1 MNEKK
6 GLKKLF
12 DFLNSRLIID
22 KAVDFFLIFIGL
34 LAALSVENYIENQ
47 NQEKKYISSLISLH
61 SELETNLLLN
71 DGNNEIKLKY
81 IKIWEDVGEFASNND
96 FQSYSGLKN
105 IYESKPLEYENKTYL
120 SLDQN
125 AFINRDLLSDIIH
138 MYEINKEVSNS
149 IQDLTISLE
158 NLYKMYSELRFKV
171 LYANSEDVIN
181 PYSNFNFN
189 FNSFEKLLFIK
200 VEPEL
205 KDLEVTGKRILT
217 SIEHELERY
226 NIDIDESK
234 SYSNYYWLANTSYK
248 LKKNDLSIEFAK
260 KGLKKIKNTISSMG
274 NDQKSYYGRLH
285 MHLVENYWILY
296 DNSDSLDFNSF
307 DSLIYNSLLEWE
319 KSNTYN
325 FSCEINYIHYY
336 YENKNYEKFK
346 FHLKEY
352 YLKYSDEKHILNYLQ
367 FWQDYIRKE
376 EILNI
381 ILEKNPEWTK
391 EYFLNNILQP
401 TTINDRI
408 KKNN

>member
-171 LYANSEDVIN
+171 LYANSEDIIN

-391 EYFLNNILQP
+391 EYFLNNILQS

>member
-1 MNEKK
+1 MNKNK

-105 IYESKPLEYENKTYL
+105 IYESEPLEYENKTYL

-138 MYEINKEVSNS
+138 MYAINKEVSNS
-149 IQDLTISLE
+149 IKDLTISLE

-260 KGLKKIKNTISSMG
+260 KGLKKLGNTISLMG

-296 DNSDSLDFNSF
+296 NNSDSLDFNSF

-336 YENKNYEKFK
+336 FENKNYEYFK
-346 FHLKEY
+346 FHLEEY

-367 FWQDYIRKE
+367 FWKGYIEKE

-391 EYFLNNILQP
+391 EYFLKSILQP
-401 TTINDRI
+401 TTINDQI

>member
-391 EYFLNNILQP
+391 EYFLNNILQS

>member
-34 LAALSVENYIENQ
+34 LAALSVENYLENQ

-367 FWQDYIRKE
+367 FWKGYIEKE

-391 EYFLNNILQP
+391 EYFLNNILQS

>member
-158 NLYKMYSELRFKV
+158 NLYKMYSELRFIV
-171 LYANSEDVIN
+171 LYANSEDIIN

-260 KGLKKIKNTISSMG
+260 KGLKKMVP
-274 NDQKSYYGRLH
+274 YG
-285 MHLVENYWILY
+285 
-296 DNSDSLDFNSF
+296 LDES
-307 DSLIYNSLLEWE
+307 
-319 KSNTYN
+319 
-325 FSCEINYIHYY
+325 
-336 YENKNYEKFK
+336 
-346 FHLKEY
+346 
-352 YLKYSDEKHILNYLQ
+352 
-367 FWQDYIRKE
+367 IRRKV
-376 EILNI
+376 
-381 ILEKNPEWTK
+381 K
-391 EYFLNNILQP
+391 
-401 TTINDRI
+401 D
-408 KKNN
+408 

>member
-367 FWQDYIRKE
+367 FWQDYIIKE

-391 EYFLNNILQP
+391 EYFLNNILQS

>member
-1 MNEKK
+1 MNENK

-81 IKIWEDVGEFASNND
+81 IKIWEDVGQFASNND

-105 IYESKPLEYENKTYL
+105 IYESEPLEYENKTYL

-138 MYEINKEVSNS
+138 MYAINKEVSNS
-149 IQDLTISLE
+149 IKDLTISLE

-260 KGLKKIKNTISSMG
+260 KGLKKLGNTISLMG

-296 DNSDSLDFNSF
+296 NNSDSLDFNSF

-336 YENKNYEKFK
+336 FENKNYEKFK
-346 FHLKEY
+346 FHLEEY

-367 FWQDYIRKE
+367 FWKGYIEKE

-391 EYFLNNILQP
+391 EYFLNSILQP
-401 TTINDRI
+401 TTINDQI

>member
-1 MNEKK
+1 MNENK

-105 IYESKPLEYENKTYL
+105 IYESEPLEYENKTYL

-138 MYEINKEVSNS
+138 MYAINKEVSNS
-149 IQDLTISLE
+149 IKDLTISLE

-181 PYSNFNFN
+181 PYSNFNYN

-260 KGLKKIKNTISSMG
+260 KGLKKLGNTISLMG

-296 DNSDSLDFNSF
+296 NNSDSLDFNSF

-336 YENKNYEKFK
+336 FENKNYEKFK
-346 FHLKEY
+346 FHLEEY

-367 FWQDYIRKE
+367 FWKGYIEKE

-391 EYFLNNILQP
+391 EYFLNSILQP
-401 TTINDRI
+401 TTINDQI

>member
-105 IYESKPLEYENKTYL
+105 IYESEPLEYENKTYL

-336 YENKNYEKFK
+336 FENKNYEKFK
-346 FHLKEY
+346 FHLEEY

-367 FWQDYIRKE
+367 FWKGYIEKE

-391 EYFLNNILQP
+391 EYFLNSILQP
-401 TTINDRI
+401 TTINDQI

>member
-1 MNEKK
+1 MNENK

-105 IYESKPLEYENKTYL
+105 IYESEPLEYENKTYL

-138 MYEINKEVSNS
+138 MYAINKEVSNS
-149 IQDLTISLE
+149 IKDLTISLE

-260 KGLKKIKNTISSMG
+260 KGLKKLGNTISLMG

-296 DNSDSLDFNSF
+296 NNSDSLDFNSF

-336 YENKNYEKFK
+336 FENKNYEKFK
-346 FHLKEY
+346 FHLEEY

-367 FWQDYIRKE
+367 FWKGYIEKE

-391 EYFLNNILQP
+391 EYFLNSILQP
-401 TTINDRI
+401 TTINDQI

>member
-1 MNEKK
+1 MNENK

-105 IYESKPLEYENKTYL
+105 IYESEPLEYENKTYL

-138 MYEINKEVSNS
+138 MYAINKEVSNS
-149 IQDLTISLE
+149 IKDLTISLE

-181 PYSNFNFN
+181 PYSNFNYN

-260 KGLKKIKNTISSMG
+260 KGLKKLGNTISSMG

-296 DNSDSLDFNSF
+296 NNSDSLDFNSF

-336 YENKNYEKFK
+336 FENKNYEKFK
-346 FHLKEY
+346 FHLEEY

-367 FWQDYIRKE
+367 FWKGYIEKE

-391 EYFLNNILQP
+391 EYFLNSILQP
-401 TTINDRI
+401 TTINDQI

>member
-158 NLYKMYSELRFKV
+158 NLYKMYSELRFIV
-171 LYANSEDVIN
+171 LYANSEDIIN

-391 EYFLNNILQP
+391 EYFLNNILQS